1 MEEKKYEVVI
11 KLFVLHLT
19 AIVMILPFVWLVSTA
34 LKSPAEVFTEN
45 LTLLPE
51 MFRWTNFVEIM
62 DQAPFWLYMGNTII
76 VCLGILLI
84 QLVLVIPAAY
94 AFARLDFPGK
104 DIMFILFVIQ
114 IMLPLESIII
124 PNYLITK
131 NLGLLNTRTGLIL
144 PFVASG
150 FGTFML
156 RQTFKQIPQSLED
169 AAMMD
174 GAGHLRFIWHVIIPL
189 SRPTIVTF
197 SMISIATHWNDYFWP
212 LIITNTDNVRTL
224 TIGLGMFVQQESG
237 SDWSLLMAATLFVC
251 APIIAFFLVTQKT
264 FIKSFLTSGIKG

>member
-1 MEEKKYEVVI
+1 MEEKKYEVVLKI
-11 KLFVLHLT
+11 LILHT
-19 AIVMILPFVWLVSTA
+19 AAIIMILPFVWLVSTA
-34 LKSPAEVFTEN
+34 LKSPGEVFTP
-45 LTLLPE
+45 TLSLIPDNF
-51 MFRWTNFVEIM
+51 MWTNFAKIM
-62 DQAPFWLYMGNTII
+62 DRAPFWLYMLNTVV

-84 QLVLVIPAAY
+84 QLLLVIPAAY

-104 DIMFILFVIQ
+104 DVLFLLFVIQ

-131 NLGLLNTRTGLIL
+131 KLNLLNTRTGLIL

-156 RQTFKQIPQSLED
+156 RQTFKQVPQALED
-169 AAMMD
+169 AALID

-212 LIITNTDNVRTL
+212 LIITDVDRVRTL

-237 SDWSLLMAATLFVC
+237 SDWTLLMAATIFVC
-251 APIIAFFLVTQKT
+251 APIIAFFLATQRT
-264 FIKSFLTSGIKG
+264 FIRSFLTSGIKG

>member
-1 MEEKKYEVVI
+1 
-11 KLFVLHLT
+11 
-19 AIVMILPFVWLVSTA
+19 
-34 LKSPAEVFTEN
+34 
-45 LTLLPE
+45 
-51 MFRWTNFVEIM
+51 MFRWSNFVEIM

-76 VCLGILLI
+76 VCVGILII
-84 QLVLVIPAAY
+84 QLLLVIPAAY
-94 AFARLDFPGK
+94 AFARLSFPGK
-104 DIMFILFVIQ
+104 DVMFLLFVIQ

-131 NLGLLNTRTGLIL
+131 KLGLLNTRTGLIL

-169 AAMMD
+169 AALLD
-174 GAGHLRFIWHVIIPL
+174 GAGHLRFIWHVLIPL

-212 LIITNTDNVRTL
+212 LIITDTDNVRTL

-251 APIIAFFLVTQKT
+251 APIIAFFLATQKT
-264 FIKSFLTSGIKG
+264 FIKNFLTSGIKG

>member
-1 MEEKKYEVVI
+1 MEEKKYEAVI
-11 KLFVLHLT
+11 KIFILQAG
-19 AIVMILPFVWLVSTA
+19 AIIMILPFIWLISTA
-34 LKSPAEVFTEN
+34 LKSPSEVFTQ
-45 LTLLPE
+45 TLSLIPE
-51 MFRWTNFVEIM
+51 KFMWTNFVDIM
-62 DQAPFWLYMGNTII
+62 DQAPFWLYMFNTVI
-76 VCLGILLI
+76 VCAGILVI
-84 QLVLVIPAAY
+84 QLLLVIPAAY

-104 DIMFILFVIQ
+104 DIMFFLFVVQ

-131 NLGLLNTRTGLIL
+131 SLGLLNTRTGLIL

-156 RQTFKQIPQSLED
+156 RQTFKQIPKSLED
-169 AAMMD
+169 AALID

-212 LIITNTDNVRTL
+212 LIITDVDR
-224 TIGLGMFVQQESG
+224 
-237 SDWSLLMAATLFVC
+237 
-251 APIIAFFLVTQKT
+251 
-264 FIKSFLTSGIKG
+264 

>member
-1 MEEKKYEVVI
+1 MEEKKYEVVLKI
-11 KLFVLHLT
+11 FIIQIA
-19 AIVMILPFVWLVSTA
+19 AIIMIMPFIWLISTA
-34 LKSPAEVFTEN
+34 LKTSAEALSQN
-45 LTLLPE
+45 IYLIPE
-51 MFRWTNFVEIM
+51 KFMWSNFVDIM
-62 DQAPFWLYMGNTII
+62 DQAPFWLYMFNTVI
-76 VCLGILLI
+76 VCAGILVS
-84 QLVLVIPAAY
+84 QLLLVIPAAY

-104 DIMFILFVIQ
+104 DIMFFLFVIQ

-131 NLGLLNTRTGLIL
+131 SLGLLNTRTGLIL

-156 RQTFKQIPQSLED
+156 RQTFKQIPKSLED
-169 AAMMD
+169 AALID
-174 GAGHLRFIWHVIIPL
+174 GAGHLGFIWHVLIPL

-212 LIITNTDNVRTL
+212 LIITDTDSVRTL

-251 APIIAFFLVTQKT
+251 APIIAFFLATQKT

>member
-51 MFRWTNFVEIM
+51 MFRWSNFVEIM

-76 VCLGILLI
+76 VCLGILII

-131 NLGLLNTRTGLIL
+131 KLGLLNTRTGLIL

>member
-1 MEEKKYEVVI
+1 MEEKKYE
-11 KLFVLHLT
+11 LVLKIFILQIG
-19 AIVMILPFVWLVSTA
+19 AIAMILPFIWLVSTA
-34 LKSPAEVFTEN
+34 LKSPPEVFTQN
-45 LTLLPE
+45 LSLIPE
-51 MFRWTNFVEIM
+51 KFMWTNFIDIM
-62 DQAPFWLYMGNTII
+62 DQAPFWLYMLNTII
-76 VCLGILLI
+76 VCVGILVI
-84 QLVLVIPAAY
+84 QLLLVIPAAY

-104 DIMFILFVIQ
+104 DVMFLLFVIQ

-156 RQTFKQIPQSLED
+156 RQTFKQIPNSLED
-169 AAMMD
+169 AALID
-174 GAGHLRFIWHVIIPL
+174 GAGHFRFIWHVLIPL

-212 LIITNTDNVRTL
+212 LIITDVDRVRTL

-251 APIIAFFLVTQKT
+251 APIIVFFLATQRT

>member
-1 MEEKKYEVVI
+1 MEEKKFEVVV
-11 KLFVLHLT
+11 KVLILHT
-19 AIVMILPFVWLVSTA
+19 VAVIMILPFVWLVSTA
-34 LKSPAEVFTEN
+34 LKSPVEVFTP
-45 LTLLPE
+45 TLSLIPDKF
-51 MFRWTNFVEIM
+51 MWSNFAAIM
-62 DQAPFWLYMGNTII
+62 DRAPFWLYMLNTII
-76 VCLGILLI
+76 VCAGILAI
-84 QLVLVIPAAY
+84 QLTLVIPAAY

-104 DIMFILFVIQ
+104 DVMFLLFVIQ

-131 NLGLLNTRTGLIL
+131 KLGLLNTRTGLVL

-156 RQTFKQIPQSLED
+156 RQTFKQVPQALED
-169 AAMMD
+169 AALID
-174 GAGHLRFIWHVIIPL
+174 GAGHLRFIWYVLIPL

-212 LIITNTDNVRTL
+212 LIITDVDRVRTL

-237 SDWSLLMAATLFVC
+237 SDWTLLMAATLFVC
-251 APIIAFFLVTQKT
+251 VPIITFFLATQRT

>member
-1 MEEKKYEVVI
+1 MLQI
-11 KLFVLHLT
+11 GAVL
-19 AIVMILPFVWLVSTA
+19 MILPFVWLISTA
-34 LKSPAEVFTEN
+34 LKSPSEVFTQS
-45 LTLLPE
+45 LSLIPE
-51 MFRWTNFVEIM
+51 KFMWTNFVDIM

-76 VCLGILLI
+76 VCVGILVI
-84 QLVLVIPAAY
+84 QLLLVIPAAY

-104 DIMFILFVIQ
+104 DVLFLLFVIQ

-131 NLGLLNTRTGLIL
+131 KLGLLNTRTGLIL

-156 RQTFKQIPQSLED
+156 RQTFKQIPASLED
-169 AAMMD
+169 AALMD
-174 GAGHLRFIWHVIIPL
+174 GAGHIRFIWHVIIPL

-212 LIITNTDNVRTL
+212 LIITDVDRVRTL

-251 APIIAFFLVTQKT
+251 SPIIAFFLATQRT
-264 FIKSFLTSGIKG
+264 FIKNFLTSGIKG

>member
-51 MFRWTNFVEIM
+51 MFRWSNFVEIM

>member
-1 MEEKKYEVVI
+1 
-11 KLFVLHLT
+11 
-19 AIVMILPFVWLVSTA
+19 MILPFIWLISTA
-34 LKSPAEVFTEN
+34 LKSPVEVFSGTLN
-45 LTLLPE
+45 LFPE
-51 MFRWTNFVEIM
+51 MFMWKNFAAIM
-62 DQAPFWLYMGNTII
+62 DQAPFWLYMINTII

-84 QLVLVIPAAY
+84 QLLLVIPAAY

-104 DIMFILFVIQ
+104 DVVFLLFVIQ

-131 NLGLLNTRTGLIL
+131 KLGLLNTRTGLIL

-156 RQTFKQIPQSLED
+156 RQTFKQVPAALED
-169 AAMMD
+169 AALID
-174 GAGHLRFIWHVIIPL
+174 GAGHLRFIWHVLIPL

-212 LIITNTDNVRTL
+212 LIITDEDSVRTL

-237 SDWSLLMAATLFVC
+237 SDWTLLMAATLFVC
-251 APIIAFFLVTQKT
+251 APIICFFLVTQRT
-264 FIKSFLTSGIKG
+264 FIKNFLTSGIKG

>member
-11 KLFVLHLT
+11 KLFVLHLA

-51 MFRWTNFVEIM
+51 MFRWSNFVEIM

-76 VCLGILLI
+76 VCLGILII

-251 APIIAFFLVTQKT
+251 APIIVFFLVTQKT

>member
-1 MEEKKYEVVI
+1 MEEKKYEIVI
-11 KLFVLHLT
+11 KIFVLQLA

-34 LKSPAEVFTEN
+34 LKSPAEVFSEN
-45 LTLLPE
+45 LSLIPE
-51 MFRWTNFVEIM
+51 SFRWSNFVAIM

-76 VCLGILLI
+76 VCLGILVI
-84 QLVLVIPAAY
+84 QLLLVIPAAY

-104 DIMFILFVIQ
+104 DVMFLLFVIQ

-131 NLGLLNTRTGLIL
+131 KLGLLNTRTGLIL

-169 AAMMD
+169 AALID
-174 GAGHLRFIWHVIIPL
+174 GAGHLRFIWHVLIPL

-212 LIITNTDNVRTL
+212 LIVLNSDHLRTPPLAVAHFRNAEAGTNY
-224 TIGLGMFVQQESG
+224 GA
-237 SDWSLLMAATLFVC
+237 LMAAAMV
-251 APIIAFFLVTQKT
+251 IIAPLLVAFLLAQRRFVEG
-264 FIKSFLTSGIKG
+264 IALTGIK

>member
-11 KLFVLHLT
+11 KIFVLQL
-19 AIVMILPFVWLVSTA
+19 ASIIMILPFVWLISTA
-34 LKSPAEVFTEN
+34 LKSPAEVFTED
-45 LTLLPE
+45 LSLLPE
-51 MFRWTNFVEIM
+51 IFRWSNFAAIM

-76 VCLGILLI
+76 VCVGILII
-84 QLVLVIPAAY
+84 QLLLVIPAAY
-94 AFARLDFPGK
+94 AFARLEFPGK
-104 DIMFILFVIQ
+104 DVMFLLFVIQ

-156 RQTFKQIPQSLED
+156 RQTFKQVPKSLED
-169 AAMMD
+169 AALMD
-174 GAGHLRFIWHVIIPL
+174 GAGHLRFIWHVLIPL
-189 SRPTIVTF
+189 SRPTVVTF

-212 LIITNTDNVRTL
+212 LIATDTDNVRTL

-251 APIIAFFLVTQKT
+251 APIIAFFLATQKT
-264 FIKSFLTSGIKG
+264 FIKNFLTSGIKG

>member
-1 MEEKKYEVVI
+1 MDEKKYEIVI
-11 KLFVLHLT
+11 KIFILHIASIL
-19 AIVMILPFVWLVSTA
+19 MILPFIWLISTA
-34 LKSPAEVFTEN
+34 LKSPVEVFSGTLN
-45 LTLLPE
+45 LFPE
-51 MFRWTNFVEIM
+51 MFMWKNFAAIM
-62 DQAPFWLYMGNTII
+62 DQAPFWLYMINTII

-84 QLVLVIPAAY
+84 QLLLVIPAAY

-104 DIMFILFVIQ
+104 DVVFLLFVIQ

-131 NLGLLNTRTGLIL
+131 KLGLLNTRTGLIL

-156 RQTFKQIPQSLED
+156 RQTFKQVPAALED
-169 AAMMD
+169 AALID
-174 GAGHLRFIWHVIIPL
+174 GAGHLRFIWHVLIPL

-212 LIITNTDNVRTL
+212 LIITDEDSVRTL

-237 SDWSLLMAATLFVC
+237 SDWTLLMAATLFVC
-251 APIIAFFLVTQKT
+251 APIICFFLVTQRT
-264 FIKSFLTSGIKG
+264 FIKNFLTSGIKG

>member
-11 KLFVLHLT
+11 KIFVLQLA

-34 LKSPAEVFTEN
+34 LKNPSEVFTEN

-51 MFRWTNFVEIM
+51 IFRWANFVEIM

-76 VCLGILLI
+76 VCLGILII
-84 QLVLVIPAAY
+84 QLFLVIPAAY

-104 DIMFILFVIQ
+104 DIMFFLFVIQ

-131 NLGLLNTRTGLIL
+131 KLGLLNTRTGLVL

-169 AAMMD
+169 AALMD
-174 GAGHLRFIWHVIIPL
+174 GAGHLRFIWHVLIPL

-212 LIITNTDNVRTL
+212 LIITDTDNVRTL

-251 APIIAFFLVTQKT
+251 APIIGFFLVTQKT

>member
-11 KLFVLHLT
+11 KIFVLQL
-19 AIVMILPFVWLVSTA
+19 ASIIMILPFVWLISTA

-45 LTLLPE
+45 LSLLPE
-51 MFRWTNFVEIM
+51 TFRWSNFAAIM

-76 VCLGILLI
+76 VCVGILII
-84 QLVLVIPAAY
+84 QLLLVIPAAY
-94 AFARLDFPGK
+94 AFARLEFPGK
-104 DIMFILFVIQ
+104 DIMFLLFVIQ

-144 PFVASG
+144 PFEASG

-156 RQTFKQIPQSLED
+156 RQTFKQIPKSLED
-169 AAMMD
+169 AALMD
-174 GAGHLRFIWHVIIPL
+174 GAGHLRFIWHVLIPL

-212 LIITNTDNVRTL
+212 LIITDTDNVRTL

-251 APIIAFFLVTQKT
+251 APIIAFFLATQ
-264 FIKSFLTSGIKG
+264 

>member
-1 MEEKKYEVVI
+1 MKI
-11 KLFVLHLT
+11 FILQIC
-19 AIVMILPFVWLVSTA
+19 AIMMILPFIWLISTA
-34 LKSPAEVFTEN
+34 LKSPSEVFTQ
-45 LTLLPE
+45 TLSLIPKKF
-51 MFRWTNFVEIM
+51 MWTNFVDIM
-62 DQAPFWLYMGNTII
+62 DQAPFWLYMLNTII
-76 VCLGILLI
+76 VCVGILVI
-84 QLVLVIPAAY
+84 QLLLVIPAAY

-104 DIMFILFVIQ
+104 NVIFLLFVIQ

-131 NLGLLNTRTGLIL
+131 KLGLLNTRTGLIL

-156 RQTFKQIPQSLED
+156 RQTFKQIPKSLED
-169 AAMMD
+169 AALID
-174 GAGHLRFIWHVIIPL
+174 GAGHIRFIWHVIIPL

-212 LIITNTDNVRTL
+212 LIITDVDRVRTL

-251 APIIAFFLVTQKT
+251 APMIAFFLATQRT

>member
-1 MEEKKYEVVI
+1 MQEKKYEVVI
-11 KLFVLHLT
+11 KIFVLQL
-19 AIVMILPFVWLVSTA
+19 AAFVMILPFVWLVSTA
-34 LKSPAEVFTEN
+34 LKNPSEVFTQN
-45 LTLLPE
+45 PTLLPE
-51 MFRWTNFVEIM
+51 TFRWTNFVEIM

-76 VCLGILLI
+76 VCVGILII
-84 QLVLVIPAAY
+84 QLFLVIPAAY

-104 DIMFILFVIQ
+104 DVMFLLFVIQ

-131 NLGLLNTRTGLIL
+131 KLGLLNTRTGLIL

-169 AAMMD
+169 AALID
-174 GAGHLRFIWHVIIPL
+174 GAGHLRFIWHVLIPL

-197 SMISIATHWNDYFWP
+197 SMISSATPWNDYFWP
-212 LIITNTDNVRTL
+212 LIITDTDEVRTL

-251 APIIAFFLVTQKT
+251 APIIAFFLATQKT

>member
-1 MEEKKYEVVI
+1 MEEKKYEAVI
-11 KLFVLHLT
+11 KIFVLQL
-19 AIVMILPFVWLVSTA
+19 ASIIMILPFVWLISTA

-45 LTLLPE
+45 PNLLPE
-51 MFRWTNFVEIM
+51 TFRWSNFAAIM

-76 VCLGILLI
+76 VCVGILII
-84 QLVLVIPAAY
+84 QLLLVIPAAY
-94 AFARLDFPGK
+94 AFARLEFPGK
-104 DIMFILFVIQ
+104 DVMFLLFVIQ

-156 RQTFKQIPQSLED
+156 RQTFKQIPKSLED
-169 AAMMD
+169 AALMD
-174 GAGHLRFIWHVIIPL
+174 GAGHLRFIWHVLIPL

-212 LIITNTDNVRTL
+212 LIITDTDNVRTL

-251 APIIAFFLVTQKT
+251 APIIAFFLATQKT
-264 FIKSFLTSGIKG
+264 FIKNFLTSGIKG

>member
-51 MFRWTNFVEIM
+51 MFRWSNFVEIM

-131 NLGLLNTRTGLIL
+131 KLGLLNTRTGLIL

-251 APIIAFFLVTQKT
+251 APIIVFFLVTQKT

>member
-1 MEEKKYEVVI
+1 MEEKKYEVVMKI
-11 KLFVLHLT
+11 FILHAA
-19 AIVMILPFVWLVSTA
+19 AILMILPFVWLVSTA
-34 LKSPAEVFTEN
+34 LKTPVEVFTP
-45 LTLLPE
+45 TLVLIPKKF
-51 MFRWTNFVEIM
+51 MWSNFAAIM
-62 DQAPFWLYMGNTII
+62 DRAPFWLYMLNTII
-76 VCLGILLI
+76 VCIGILII
-84 QLVLVIPAAY
+84 QLILVIPAAY

-104 DIMFILFVIQ
+104 DVMFLLFVIQ

-131 NLGLLNTRTGLIL
+131 KLGLLNTRTGLIL

-156 RQTFKQIPQSLED
+156 RQTFKQVPQALED
-169 AAMMD
+169 AALID
-174 GAGHLRFIWHVIIPL
+174 GAGHLRFIWHVLIPL

-212 LIITNTDNVRTL
+212 LIITDLDRVRTL

-237 SDWSLLMAATLFVC
+237 SDWTLLMAATLFVC
-251 APIIAFFLVTQKT
+251 APIIVFFLATQRT
-264 FIKSFLTSGIKG
+264 FIKSFLSSGIKG

>member
-11 KLFVLHLT
+11 KLFVLHFA

-51 MFRWTNFVEIM
+51 MFRWSNFVEIM

-76 VCLGILLI
+76 VCLGILII

>member
-1 MEEKKYEVVI
+1 MEEKKYEVVLKI
-11 KLFVLHLT
+11 FILQIG
-19 AIVMILPFVWLVSTA
+19 AIAMILPFVWLVSTA
-34 LKSPAEVFTEN
+34 LKSPPEVFTQN
-45 LTLLPE
+45 LSLIPE
-51 MFRWTNFVEIM
+51 KFMWTNFVDIM
-62 DQAPFWLYMGNTII
+62 DQAPFWLYMLNTII
-76 VCLGILLI
+76 V
-84 QLVLVIPAAY
+84 
-94 AFARLDFPGK
+94 DFPGK
-104 DIMFILFVIQ
+104 DVMFLIFVIQ

-156 RQTFKQIPQSLED
+156 RQTFKQIPNSLED
-169 AAMMD
+169 AALID
-174 GAGHLRFIWHVIIPL
+174 GAGHLRFIWHVLIPL

-212 LIITNTDNVRTL
+212 LIITDSDRVRTL

-251 APIIAFFLVTQKT
+251 APIIVL
-264 FIKSFLTSGIKG
+264 GN